1 MPAFLNDIQA
11 LLSQWY
17 QLSLDNIAY
26 VITLVLVVW
35 LPFNLY
41 HRFRLAIAGRRHDQ
55 VSRQLAEI
63 QARLEHMEREA
74 ATLRQEAADQRA
86 VLEAE
91 RQASA
96 DLAQQHA
103 GLQRTWQQRNRQL
116 ADMLHDLVHS
126 LSLPDMAILFRSGGD
141 DDAVWQSSN
150 HCVVKLGERLRS
162 EMQGRQDVE
171 RSFRGLQET
180 LAARDT
186 QIQRLE
192 NQLQQQLLLHKAL
205 QEKQE
210 KLEIAAPVAP
220 QPAQQAMPHHELA
233 SLLAQYQAGMLAEAA
248 PVMPVP
254 AADAP
259 VAVTPAAPEVP
270 VPPPVTE
277 APPPAP
283 VASPAPQPPVAE
295 IPPATAAIQEA
306 VPAPASTAKKGGLL
320 GGLFGK
326 KAPVAAPPAP
336 APAAVTPPPAPVAP
350 VPPAAPAPVLAEPVV
365 PAVVVPPPVQPAP
378 AVSATIPQPQPAA
391 APPQKKTGFMQKLS
405 KVYNSMSPEYVPVT
419 KLGKES
425 RSKMNQQD

>member
-1 MPAFLNDIQA
+1 MPAFLTDIQA

-41 HRFRLAIAGRRHDQ
+41 HRFRLAIAGRRHAQ
-55 VSRQLAEI
+55 VSRQLAET
-63 QARLEHMEREA
+63 QSRLEHMEREA

-248 PVMPVP
+248 PVMPAPV
-254 AADAP
+254 AAGP
-259 VAVTPAAPEVP
+259 VAVTPVVPEVP

-277 APPPAP
+277 APPAPPASVEIP
-283 VASPAPQPPVAE
+283 EPQPPVAE

-326 KAPVAAPPAP
+326 KAPAAAPPAP
-336 APAAVTPPPAPVAP
+336 APAAVAVTPPPAQVAQ

-378 AVSATIPQPQPAA
+378 AVSATIPQPQPAVA
-391 APPQKKTGFMQKLS
+391 QPQKKTGF
-405 KVYNSMSPEYVPVT
+405 
-419 KLGKES
+419 
-425 RSKMNQQD
+425 